1 MGEATLIQ
9 GLHLTSHLK
18 RQGSSFTQHPL
29 PIGNLIGMYFKL
41 LSQFG
46 QRLVSS
52 YCCQR
57 FFFLKIPRVFP
68 SCSFYHLLL
77 LVYALLRALLVVD
90 FPLKGLFK
98 FAEPLLSLGLPRSVT
113 GKRCSGECKN
123 KSPFPAGRLLGKGLF
138 ILLNVTPFKRR

>member
-18 RQGSSFTQHPL
+18 RQGSSFTQLPL

-46 QRLVSS
+46 QSLVSS
-52 YCCQR
+52 YCFQR
-57 FFFLKIPRVFP
+57 HFCLKIPRVFP

-77 LVYALLRALLVVD
+77 LVYAFLRALLVAD

-98 FAEPLLSLGLPRSVT
+98 FVEPLLSFGLSRSVT
-113 GKRCSGECKN
+113 GKRCSGECKS
-123 KSPFPAGRLLGKGLF
+123 KSSFPPSRLLGKDSSYF
-138 ILLNVTPFKRR
+138 